1 MSLKHQATNHR
12 VPKLTKDDRL
22 DDGVESHHFALVG
35 AVGHRTLHHRAN
47 ADLVREVEMREVIGQ
62 AGNTATA
69 ATLRGRRRVSVVGAA
84 ADADVL
90 AAAVQR
96 GRPTG
101 RRRSVGRRGVAV
113 RTPAA
118 AVIVM
123 LIVVSVRHRRFRRT
137 EVVLVRSPRRNGK
150 SGSCR
155 RRGHLAAPLKRSSKE
170 ALRRDKVGSFR
181 KVSAL

>member
-1 MSLKHQATNHR
+1 MSLKHQATYHR

-35 AVGHRTLHHRAN
+35 AVGHRTLDHRAN

-84 ADADVL
+84 ADVL

-101 RRRSVGRRGVAV
+101 RRRSVGGRGVAV

>member
-1 MSLKHQATNHR
+1 MILAPASGLGSVYQVCRSTARYQDNSVKLLIQRKLFEHHAYILVKKVSLKHQATNHR

-84 ADADVL
+84 ADVL

-101 RRRSVGRRGVAV
+101 R
-113 RTPAA
+113 
-118 AVIVM
+118 
-123 LIVVSVRHRRFRRT
+123 
-137 EVVLVRSPRRNGK
+137 
-150 SGSCR
+150 
-155 RRGHLAAPLKRSSKE
+155 
-170 ALRRDKVGSFR
+170 
-181 KVSAL
+181 